1 MFCPK
6 CGTENLD
13 NARFCK
19 KCRYEFPEKGPLLAI
34 AKEGLITA
42 KEKLVLVGKKVLP
55 LMSKLGAKL
64 SLFCKSTLIPFYQ
77 RKIKPNPKPFLLA
90 LLILIILGGGF
101 FVYQTITSSKKVSET
116 ASLESLAIRFENW
129 TNSYV
134 LAKSASEETFDKW
147 LKEGLELVNLYQ
159 KSVEVYLNSAQKLN
173 PKYPEKFKE
182 LFEKDK
188 IIREIE
194 GYVELSELFDL
205 RKTKEG
211 EMIYKIF
218 NESQILLNKV
228 KITEGAWEI
237 IEAKYQEKENNKI
250 PIGYSFTINEP
261 EDGTKQNITVIV
273 KGVNKG
279 KVNIITKEPKDGE
292 KIIGTGSQEEVAKV
306 VSAKLDEIIKLFQ
319 NQTFDA
325 NNILSFLEE
334 KSKEKAIYWENEYK
348 NTILNWRRFDQYE
361 IVPGQTNFEKTSS
374 YRISKSLPL
383 RILLPVKVKYYQAG
397 YWEESIP
404 QIPFYYDKEKDDWV
418 SVNETIE
425 KIFNIIGNQVILAKA
440 SPDTFTFPKTKDC
453 DISDRE
459 VKIENI
465 NISGKNTLK
474 GDFSKSISSIIFT
487 IGNYQSEPINID
499 GTLLPDLISYVN
511 NNKKTTWVGKTFKY
525 QYSGWWSSANCEA
538 SPNITFTFFSE

>member
-1 MFCPK
+1 MYCPK
-6 CGTENLD
+6 CRTENLD

-19 KCRYEFPEKGPLLAI
+19 KCRYEFPEKGPSLTM

-42 KEKLVLVGKKVLP
+42 KEKLVPVGKKVLP
-55 LMSKLGAKL
+55 LMSKLGATL

-182 LFEKDK
+182 LWEKDK
-188 IIREIE
+188 ILRKIAGFQGSYYFSNLDKSKIE
-194 GYVELSELFDL
+194 RELS
-205 RKTKEG
+205 KT
-211 EMIYKIF
+211 F
-218 NESQILLNKV
+218 NEAVILLNKV

-261 EDGTKQNITVIV
+261 EDGTKQNITVMV

-279 KVNIITKEPKDGE
+279 KVDIITKEPKDGE
-292 KIIGTGSQEEVAKV
+292 KIIGTGSQEEVAKI
-306 VSAKLDEIIKLFQ
+306 VSAQLDKIIKLFQ
-319 NQTFDA
+319 NQTFNA

-334 KSKEKAIYWENEYK
+334 ESKEKAIYWENEYK
-348 NTILNWRRFDQYE
+348 NTVFNWRRFDQYE

-383 RILLPVKVKYYQAG
+383 RILLPVKVKYYQTG
-397 YWEESIP
+397 YWGESIP
-404 QIPFYYDKEKDDWV
+404 KIPFYYNKDKDEWV

-474 GDFSKSISSIIFT
+474 GDFSASVSSVIFGISDYQPEVN
-487 IGNYQSEPINID
+487 IG
-499 GTLLPDLISYVN
+499 GTLPSDLIQKIN
-511 NNKKTTWVGKTFKY
+511 NEKITILTGKTFKY
-525 QYSGWWSSANCEA
+525 EYSGWWSSYKCEI
-538 SPNITFTFFSE
+538 SPNISFTFFGE